1 MEDVEHTK
9 IISSTEGREV
19 TSTTPSI
26 EEIKK
31 WSPEQ
36 VITFLK
42 SRKND
47 LYLRE
52 QDIKIIE
59 DNWVAGQAF
68 LRLNEEKLMQDGLS
82 RGPAES
88 IAYLIKTLKG
98 EEASPYLSQDVI
110 TEIHE
115 MHSKLTQPTI
125 ETISIS
131 KINTENFQLLKNH
144 LNLDIE
150 NVPFNNIP
158 IYSNAS
164 PPAFEWKD
172 KSEPAHKDEYLKWL
186 HKYIPL
192 ANGRIWYDVGGNHS
206 LLYVYKDSRLPF
218 NVHGGI
224 DVVVVNNYDVS
235 SRLIPE
241 SIYAVLELKKKIER
255 NHVMQVI
262 LEMVIADL
270 ITPKSR
276 IVFGIISDL
285 TDDWQ
290 IFWLEDDRTIKSW
303 NAPSRNVAIQV
314 LSELLRDKPKANRE
328 NTSIIIPA
336 AKRVKLSTLLPDR
349 TISEDDIARIEDV
362 YDVMSKEEI
371 WRHKVGV
378 ASEIVRNIP
387 SFSSMYA

>member
-1 MEDVEHTK
+1 
-9 IISSTEGREV
+9 
-19 TSTTPSI
+19 
-26 EEIKK
+26 
-31 WSPEQ
+31 
-36 VITFLK
+36 
-42 SRKND
+42 
-47 LYLRE
+47 
-52 QDIKIIE
+52 
-59 DNWVAGQAF
+59 
-68 LRLNEEKLMQDGLS
+68 
-82 RGPAES
+82 
-88 IAYLIKTLKG
+88 
-98 EEASPYLSQDVI
+98 
-110 TEIHE
+110 

-131 KINTENFQLLKNH
+131 KLNTGNFQLLKNH

-150 NVPFNNIP
+150 NVYFDNIP
-158 IYSNAS
+158 IDSNAS

-172 KSEPAHKDEYLKWL
+172 KSEPAHKDEYLEWL
-186 HKYIPL
+186 NKYIPL
-192 ANGRIWYDVGGNHS
+192 TDGRIWYDVGGNHS
-206 LLYVYKDSRLPF
+206 LLDVYKDFRLPF
-218 NVHGGI
+218 NVHGRT
-224 DVVVVNNYDVS
+224 DVVVVNNYDVA

-285 TDDWQ
+285 MDDWQ

-314 LSELLRDKPKANRE
+314 LSELLRDKPKANQE

-336 AKRVKLSTLLPDR
+336 AKRVKLNTLLPDR
-349 TISEDDIARIEDV
+349 SEDDIARIEDV

-371 WRHKVGV
+371 WHHKVGV